1 MVGVGPKQPPSRKGS
16 MHELPQ
22 NLLEHIK
29 KFEEVFTVD
38 AAELKKVVK
47 HFVSELEK
55 GMPEPRVRRFRF
67 KELTTT

>member
-1 MVGVGPKQPPSRKGS
+1 

-38 AAELKKVVK
+38 TAKLKEIVK

-55 GMPEPRVRRFRF
+55 G
-67 KELTTT
+67 TS